1 MSGLEGKVA
10 LVTGAARGIGRA
22 CVLEMARRGADVA
35 INDVRLIDEAESV
48 AREVRA
54 MSKRAIVAQGDVSDR
69 QAMAALVNRTVEE
82 LGRLDILVANAGRN
96 VRKPFLEMEPQD
108 MEETLAVTL
117 WGTFHVSQLAAR
129 QMVRQGRG
137 GSIVFI
143 SSVHAVL
150 AIPGSAA
157 YNAAKAGINHL
168 ARTMAAELTPHS
180 VRVNTIEPGWID
192 TPGERAAFGEQ
203 QLREAGAQLPLG
215 RMGTADEIA
224 RGAAFLAS
232 DEASYITGSTL
243 RIDGGYAL
251 PRLS

>member
-1 MSGLEGKVA
+1 MA

-69 QAMAALVNRTVEE
+69 QAMDALVNRTVEE

-232 DEASYITGSTL
+232 DDASYITGSTL

>member
-1 MSGLEGKVA
+1 
-10 LVTGAARGIGRA
+10 
-22 CVLEMARRGADVA
+22 MARRGADVA

>member
-1 MSGLEGKVA
+1 MSGFEGKVA

-22 CVLEMARRGADVA
+22 CVLELARRGADVA
-35 INDVRLIDEAESV
+35 INDVRFMDEADSV

-54 MSKRAIVAQGDVSDR
+54 MSRRAIVAQGDVSDR
-69 QAMAALVNRTVEE
+69 RAMDALVNRTVEE
-82 LGRLDILVANAGRN
+82 MGRLDVLVANAGRN

-157 YNAAKAGINHL
+157 YNMAKAGINHL
-168 ARTMAAELTPHS
+168 ARTMATELTPHAI
-180 VRVNTIEPGWID
+180 RVNIIEPGWID
-192 TPGERAAFGEQ
+192 TPGEHVSFSEQ
-203 QLREAGAQLPLG
+203 QLREAGAKLPLG
-215 RMGTADEIA
+215 RMGTAYEIA

-232 DEASYITGSTL
+232 DDASYITGSTL
-243 RIDGGYAL
+243 RIDGGYVL

>member
-69 QAMAALVNRTVEE
+69 QAMDALVNRTVEE

-96 VRKPFLEMEPQD
+96 VRKPFLEMEPRD

>member
-96 VRKPFLEMEPQD
+96 VRKPFLEMEPRD

-157 YNAAKAGINHL
+157 YNTAKAGINHL

-180 VRVNTIEPGWID
+180 VRVNAIEPGWID

>member
-22 CVLEMARRGADVA
+22 CVLEMARRGAGVA
-35 INDVRLIDEAESV
+35 INDVRFIDEAESV

-69 QAMAALVNRTVEE
+69 QAMDALVNRTVEE